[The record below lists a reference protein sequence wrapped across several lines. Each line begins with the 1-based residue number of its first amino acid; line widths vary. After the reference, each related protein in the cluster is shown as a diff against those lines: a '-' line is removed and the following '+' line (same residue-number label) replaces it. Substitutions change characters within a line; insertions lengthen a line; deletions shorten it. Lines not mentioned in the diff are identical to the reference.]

1 MSAPDSGVLLEG
13 QAPYAQHA
21 LEMVAGARQD
31 LSLLTQ
37 ALEPRTWCTEAFVDA
52 VRTFVLQHERTR
64 FRILVANARQAISG
78 GSRLVELGRA
88 LSSFI
93 EFRELM
99 PERRPGVIEEYLIAD
114 GRLLLHRET
123 PSDLESRFFGSEPR
137 SARTKLR
144 SFDLLWNESTT
155 AQELRDLKL

>member
-1 MSAPDSGVLLEG
+1 MSDQESAVLLEG
-13 QAPYAQHA
+13 QALYAQRA
-21 LEMVAGARQD
+21 LEMVSGARQD

-52 VRTFVLQHERTR
+52 VRSFVLQHERTR
-64 FRILVANARQAISG
+64 FRILVTNARQAISG

-93 EFRELM
+93 EFRELQ
-99 PERRPGVIEEYLIAD
+99 PERRLGVVEEYLIAD

-123 PSDLESRFFGSEPR
+123 PSDLQSRFYGSQPR
-137 SARTKLR
+137 SARLKLR
-144 SFDLLWNESTT
+144 EFDLLWNESTT